1 MNYGQHPLTP
11 SSFLNLS
18 SSSVNASSS
27 TWLQARLDAIKMAR
41 YTLTAAQ
48 ARQALYADRCSS
60 EDKFK
65 VNDQVLVHRDFLLT
79 CESKDRQSDKLRLKW
94 YGPFVITQQV
104 APNAFRLQLPHTI
117 KSHPVFNV
125 AALKLYHANQ
135 IPGRTVAA
143 PPSVTDMQG
152 FTRYIVEEIL
162 SHRSGRGRI
171 DFLVKWKGYTDATWE
186 PERFLQN
193 EIGQDLEPLKQYKQ
207 NFMPSSAS

>member
-1 MNYGQHPLTP
+1 M
-11 SSFLNLS
+11 S

-27 TWLQARLDAIKMAR
+27 TWLQARLDAIKIAR
-41 YTLTAAQ
+41 DTLTAGQ

-152 FTRYIVEEIL
+152 FSRYIVVDIL

-171 DFLVKWKGYTDATWE
+171 DFLLKWEGYTDATSE

-193 EIGQDLEPLKQYKQ
+193 EIGQDLEPLKHYKQ
-207 NFMPSSAS
+207 NFIPSSAS

>member
-18 SSSVNASSS
+18 SSSVYASSS
-27 TWLQARLDAIKMAR
+27 TWLQARLDAIKIAR
-41 YTLTAAQ
+41 DTLTAAQ

-65 VNDQVLVHRDFLLT
+65 VNVQVLVHRDFLLT
-79 CESKDRQSDKLRLKW
+79 CESTQQSDKLRLKW

-104 APNAFRLQLPHTI
+104 APNAFRLQLPRTI

-186 PERFLQN
+186 PKRFLQN
-193 EIGQDLEPLKQYKQ
+193 EI
-207 NFMPSSAS
+207 